1 LNSSYSYEKNEK
13 IYTRDEAA
21 TYVYQV
27 ATGAI
32 RIFSE
37 LNDGHRQIGS
47 FYFPGDI
54 FGLEPGPRYRW
65 SAEAVVAATTVHR
78 VRHKAFVRKA
88 HARSLWNI
96 TMRDLLRAEDHS
108 VVLGLLAPERVA
120 AFLLEMNSR
129 LGVDGEI
136 TLPMSRSDIADYLGL
151 TIETVAR
158 EISKFSDEGL
168 LRRNG
173 PGRTRRLSVRR
184 PERLLAMLPRL
195 SALDLP
201 PISDPVI
208 QKMFSS

>member
-1 LNSSYSYEKNEK
+1 
-13 IYTRDEAA
+13 
-21 TYVYQV
+21 
-27 ATGAI
+27 
-32 RIFSE
+32 
-37 LNDGHRQIGS
+37 
-47 FYFPGDI
+47 
-54 FGLEPGPRYRW
+54 
-65 SAEAVVAATTVHR
+65 
-78 VRHKAFVRKA
+78 
-88 HARSLWNI
+88 
-96 TMRDLLRAEDHS
+96 MRDLLRAEDHS

-201 PISDPVI
+201 PIGDPVI